1 MKKKI
6 TLNELRTIINQRVMK
21 LVENHLNDIKSLED
35 RLYYFMGA
43 DGEIDHNDLLD
54 VASETGLNPDDETF
68 IMALAGARARKK
80 QEKNDE
86 LKSDIQYV
94 IASEFGGDAPAS
106 FGDFYAVFDG
116 QHFDQQYDK
125 ADVFK
130 LYKSMTTDPNQLAL
144 FEAIK
149 KRLLENNIYLNKHG
163 IETVRE
169 PIIPDVVKI
178 LSKNPEAIQVNNKKE
193 FKTLLD
199 KQRYFSSSYSHCF
212 YSIEEYNIWSK
223 THTKSPEAESSIML
237 FETGRE
243 PVGIWDEKNQIGYII
258 PKNR

>member
-21 LVENHLNDIKSLED
+21 LVENHLNDVKSLED

-144 FEAIK
+144 FENKEENLPYGTHLLNYAGIPNLLAGISNIQNDIK
-149 KRLLENNIYLNKHG
+149 NSISEYEADTVAMGGTPEEAKQKKIESIQNIKQSISMLINDLQATSLKLDNGINYLNK
-163 IETVRE
+163 R
-169 PIIPDVVKI
+169 
-178 LSKNPEAIQVNNKKE
+178 
-193 FKTLLD
+193 
-199 KQRYFSSSYSHCF
+199 
-212 YSIEEYNIWSK
+212 
-223 THTKSPEAESSIML
+223 
-237 FETGRE
+237 
-243 PVGIWDEKNQIGYII
+243 
-258 PKNR
+258 

>member
-144 FEAIK
+144 FENKEENLPYGTHLLNYAGIPNLLAGISNIQNDIK
-149 KRLLENNIYLNKHG
+149 NSISEYEADTVAMGGTPEEAKQKKIESIQNIKQSISMLINDLQATSLKLDNGINYLNK
-163 IETVRE
+163 R
-169 PIIPDVVKI
+169 
-178 LSKNPEAIQVNNKKE
+178 
-193 FKTLLD
+193 
-199 KQRYFSSSYSHCF
+199 
-212 YSIEEYNIWSK
+212 
-223 THTKSPEAESSIML
+223 
-237 FETGRE
+237 
-243 PVGIWDEKNQIGYII
+243 
-258 PKNR
+258 

>member
-21 LVENHLNDIKSLED
+21 LVENHLNDVKSLED

-54 VASETGLNPDDETF
+54 VASETGINPDDETF

-144 FEAIK
+144 FENKEENLPYGTHLLNYAGIPNLLAGISNIQNDIK
-149 KRLLENNIYLNKHG
+149 NSISEYEADTVAMGGTPEEAKQKKIESIQNIKQSISMLINDLQATSLKLDNGINYLNK
-163 IETVRE
+163 R
-169 PIIPDVVKI
+169 
-178 LSKNPEAIQVNNKKE
+178 
-193 FKTLLD
+193 
-199 KQRYFSSSYSHCF
+199 
-212 YSIEEYNIWSK
+212 
-223 THTKSPEAESSIML
+223 
-237 FETGRE
+237 
-243 PVGIWDEKNQIGYII
+243 
-258 PKNR
+258 

>member
-1 MKKKI
+1 
-6 TLNELRTIINQRVMK
+6 MK
-21 LVENHLNDIKSLED
+21 LVENHINDIKSLED

-54 VASETGLNPDDETF
+54 VASETGINPDDETF

-144 FEAIK
+144 FENKEENLPYGTHLLNYAGIPNLLAGISNIQNDIK
-149 KRLLENNIYLNKHG
+149 NSISEYEADTVAMGGTPEEAKQKKIESIQNIKQSISMLINDLQATSLKLDNGINYLNK
-163 IETVRE
+163 R
-169 PIIPDVVKI
+169 
-178 LSKNPEAIQVNNKKE
+178 
-193 FKTLLD
+193 
-199 KQRYFSSSYSHCF
+199 
-212 YSIEEYNIWSK
+212 
-223 THTKSPEAESSIML
+223 
-237 FETGRE
+237 
-243 PVGIWDEKNQIGYII
+243 
-258 PKNR
+258 

>member
-21 LVENHLNDIKSLED
+21 LVENHLNDVKSLED

-54 VASETGLNPDDETF
+54 VASETGLNPDDGTF

-106 FGDFYAVFDG
+106 FGDFYAVFNG

-144 FEAIK
+144 FENKEENLPYGTHLLNYAGIPNLLAGISNIQNDIK
-149 KRLLENNIYLNKHG
+149 NSISEYEADTVAMGGTPEEAKQKKIESIQNIKQSISMLINDLQATSLKLDNGINYLNK
-163 IETVRE
+163 R
-169 PIIPDVVKI
+169 
-178 LSKNPEAIQVNNKKE
+178 
-193 FKTLLD
+193 
-199 KQRYFSSSYSHCF
+199 
-212 YSIEEYNIWSK
+212 
-223 THTKSPEAESSIML
+223 
-237 FETGRE
+237 
-243 PVGIWDEKNQIGYII
+243 
-258 PKNR
+258 

>member
-21 LVENHLNDIKSLED
+21 LVENHLNDVKSLED

-54 VASETGLNPDDETF
+54 VASETGINPDDETF

-106 FGDFYAVFDG
+106 FGDFYAVFNG

-144 FEAIK
+144 FENKEENLPYGTHLLNYAGIPNLLAGISNIQNDIK
-149 KRLLENNIYLNKHG
+149 NSISEYEADTVAMGGTPEEAKQKKIESIQNIKQSISMLINDLQATSLKLDNGINYLNK
-163 IETVRE
+163 R
-169 PIIPDVVKI
+169 
-178 LSKNPEAIQVNNKKE
+178 
-193 FKTLLD
+193 
-199 KQRYFSSSYSHCF
+199 
-212 YSIEEYNIWSK
+212 
-223 THTKSPEAESSIML
+223 
-237 FETGRE
+237 
-243 PVGIWDEKNQIGYII
+243 
-258 PKNR
+258 

>member
-106 FGDFYAVFDG
+106 FGDFYAVFNG

-144 FEAIK
+144 FENKEENLPYGTHLLNYAGIPNLLAGISNIQNDIK
-149 KRLLENNIYLNKHG
+149 NSISEYEADTVAMGGTPEEAKQKKIESIQNIKQSISMLINDLQATSLKLDNGINYLNK
-163 IETVRE
+163 R
-169 PIIPDVVKI
+169 
-178 LSKNPEAIQVNNKKE
+178 
-193 FKTLLD
+193 
-199 KQRYFSSSYSHCF
+199 
-212 YSIEEYNIWSK
+212 
-223 THTKSPEAESSIML
+223 
-237 FETGRE
+237 
-243 PVGIWDEKNQIGYII
+243 
-258 PKNR
+258 

>member
-21 LVENHLNDIKSLED
+21 LVENHLNDVKSLED

-106 FGDFYAVFDG
+106 FGDFYAVFNG

-144 FEAIK
+144 FENKEENLPYGTHLLNYAGIPNLLAGISNIQNDIK
-149 KRLLENNIYLNKHG
+149 NSISEYEADTVAMGGTPEEAKQKKIESIQNIKQSISMLINDLQATSLKLDNGINYLNK
-163 IETVRE
+163 R
-169 PIIPDVVKI
+169 
-178 LSKNPEAIQVNNKKE
+178 
-193 FKTLLD
+193 
-199 KQRYFSSSYSHCF
+199 
-212 YSIEEYNIWSK
+212 
-223 THTKSPEAESSIML
+223 
-237 FETGRE
+237 
-243 PVGIWDEKNQIGYII
+243 
-258 PKNR
+258 

>member
-6 TLNELRTIINQRVMK
+6 TLNELRNIINQRVMK

-68 IMALAGARARKK
+68 IVALAGARARKK

-106 FGDFYAVFDG
+106 FNDFYAVFNG
-116 QHFDQQYDK
+116 QHFDQDYDK
-125 ADVFK
+125 LDVFQ
-130 LYKSMTTDPNQLAL
+130 LYNSMTKDPNQLAL
-144 FEAIK
+144 FEALK
-149 KRLLENNIYLNKHG
+149 KKLKKTNK
-163 IETVRE
+163 
-169 PIIPDVVKI
+169 
-178 LSKNPEAIQVNNKKE
+178 
-193 FKTLLD
+193 
-199 KQRYFSSSYSHCF
+199 
-212 YSIEEYNIWSK
+212 SK
-223 THTKSPEAESSIML
+223 TPEGKFIMSKEPCVVCGSKRQYVGP
-237 FETGRE
+237 ETG
-243 PVGIWDEKNQIGYII
+243 GWKSCADCGTI
-258 PKNR
+258 